1 MLKTKREKA
10 RMNKSLTKKERHPKR
25 ELKTLKARR
34 ETLRMMMTMMILIA
48 KMAMTMIIWMMTN
61 DL

>member
-10 RMNKSLTKKERHPKR
+10 RMNKSLTKKECHPKR
-25 ELKTLKARR
+25 EVKTLKARR
-34 ETLRMMMTMMILIA
+34 ETLRMMTMMILIA
-48 KMAMTMIIWMMTN
+48 MMAMTMIIWMMTN